1 MSIAVRP
8 RPLAAAFAV
17 AVLALAAL
25 AAAPDAEATKPQPA
39 SSLEIPFSAPPA
51 ARDLAGRRVDAA
63 TGRPVALYWV
73 GYQTEPGTFEDMARQ
88 YLRAAAEVL
97 GLDPTLA
104 DLELRMVH
112 TGPSGTVIRFRQTVA
127 GIPVYGPDLAVKL
140 DRARRVTHV
149 ASGYRP
155 GLDLAAAA
163 PALTAASARAAALD
177 YLAVQGGVAWERT
190 RLVVFPGAKGAR
202 LAWQVDVVA
211 RLAPAGEW
219 RVMVDAASGDVFG
232 AEDRA
237 FYGTVDGT
245 ATVFDPDP
253 LSTANATYGDP
264 GFVDGADADTAQLSA
279 EVVSRTLQD
288 IAENAGTFSLVGPW
302 AECVDWD
309 PPFKGCFAQ
318 GSSAWSFNREPDAFE
333 AANTYYQIDTYMRYL
348 NETLGLA
355 IEPHQYP
362 GGVQYDPNG
371 FNGADNSSYSSGTGR
386 LRFGEG
392 GVDDA
397 EDADVIVHEL
407 GHGLHDWVTGGS
419 LSQVE
424 GLSEGVGDFAAAEYS
439 RSFGHWTPADPEYQ
453 WVFSWDGH
461 NPFWP
466 GRVTNWTDTHVY
478 PGGLV
483 GQVHTDGQFW
493 SSCNM
498 QVWDAIGR
506 DATNVAHWEGLAM
519 TNGGTNQLAAAQA
532 VLQAAIDLGY
542 DPADIDQIVSIYQGC
557 GYAVAAPPIFADGF
571 ENGDTAAWSSTTP

>member
-1 MSIAVRP
+1 MRIAVRS
-8 RPLAAAFAV
+8 RPLAAALAAV
-17 AVLALAAL
+17 ALAAL
-25 AAAPDAEATKPQPA
+25 AALPAAEAAKPRPA
-39 SSLEIPFSAPPA
+39 SRLEIPFSAPAPT
-51 ARDLAGRRVDAA
+51 RFEGDRSVDAA
-63 TGRPVALYWV
+63 TGRPVALYRV
-73 GYQTEPGTFEDMARQ
+73 GYATDPGTPEEMARQ
-88 YLRAAAEVL
+88 YLRAAAAAL
-97 GLDPTLA
+97 GLDPDLA
-104 DLELRMVH
+104 DLEPRMVRS
-112 TGPSGTVIRFRQTVA
+112 GPSGTVVRFRQTVA
-127 GIPVYGPDLAVKL
+127 GIPVWGPDLAVKL
-140 DRARRVTHV
+140 DRDGRVTHV

-155 GLDLAAAA
+155 DLAVAAAEPALAAAA
-163 PALTAASARAAALD
+163 ARAIALD
-177 YLAVQGGVAWERT
+177 YLGVQGGVVWERAG
-190 RLVVFPGAKGAR
+190 LVVVPGAGGGR
-202 LAWQVDVVA
+202 LAWQVDVAA
-211 RLAPAGEW
+211 RRAPAGEW
-219 RVMVDAASGDVFG
+219 QVMVDAATGEVFG

-253 LSTANATYGDP
+253 LSTANATYGDT
-264 GFVDGADADTAQLSA
+264 GFVDGADADTAELTN
-279 EVVSRTLQD
+279 EVASRTLLD
-288 IAENAGTFSLVGPW
+288 VDENAGTFSLTGPW

-309 PPFKGCFAQ
+309 TPFKGCFTQ
-318 GSSAWSFNREPDAFE
+318 GSSAWTFTRSPDAFE

-362 GGVQYDPNG
+362 GGVQYDPHG

-439 RSFGHWTPADPEYQ
+439 RSFGHWTPADPEHQ

-466 GRVTNWTDTHVY
+466 GRVTNWTDTHTY
-478 PGGLV
+478 PGGLT
-483 GQVHTDGQFW
+483 GQIHTDGQFW

-506 DATNVAHWEGLAM
+506 DATVTAHWEGLAM
-519 TNGGTNQLAAAQA
+519 TNGGTNQLGAAQA

-542 DPADIDQIVSIYQGC
+542 DPADIDQIVAIYQGC
-557 GYAVAAPPIFADGF
+557 GYAVTAPPIFADGF
-571 ENGDTAAWSSTTP
+571 ESGDTAAWSSTTP